1 MQDPVFVDT
10 SDGKTLI
17 ADSLKNNKPSEEVK
31 QVHQSSEEI
40 KKQNVVMNKEEL
52 VNENYSKEQN
62 RTGYMLLVKRL
73 CT

>member
-17 ADSLKNNKPSEEVK
+17 ADSLKNDKPSEETK
-31 QVHQSSEEI
+31 QVHQSSEKI
-40 KKQNVVMNKEEL
+40 KKQNVVMNKEEF
-52 VNENYSKEQN
+52 VNENDSKKEQ
-62 RTGYMLLVKRL
+62 TGYMLLVKRL